1 MKALSEKEITEKL
14 KEFEG
19 WDFEMDALH
28 TVFEFEDF
36 KEAFSAMT
44 RIAFEAEKLNHHP
57 EWTNVYNTLEIFLST
72 HDADGVTEK
81 DFDLA
86 KIIDDLIG

>member
-19 WDFEMDALH
+19 WEYSEGALH
-28 TVFEFEDF
+28 TIFEFDDF

-44 RIAFEAEKLNHHP
+44 RIAFEVEKLNHHP
-57 EWTNVYNTLEIFLST
+57 EWSNVYNSLEIYLST

-81 DFDLA
+81 DFELA
-86 KIIDDLIG
+86 AIIDELIG